1 MSSRH
6 LLLLLVLSLGL
17 MACRGRVANA
27 QSEADL
33 FTMTTQAARSD
44 DGARLTL
51 SLSVA
56 AAKGYKWNKEFPFR
70 LTIEQQEGIEVAR
83 TSFGKADVK
92 LAPSDRA
99 ASVLLGDS
107 PAPPGPHKVSG
118 KVSFSICDAKVCKV
132 YRNRRVEWSESD
144 KK

>member
-1 MSSRH
+1 MAPR
-6 LLLLLVLSLGL
+6 LLLVLALSLGL
-17 MACRGRVANA
+17 LACRERVAIA

-51 SLSVA
+51 SLAVA

-70 LTIEQQEGIEVAR
+70 LTIEQQEGVKIAR
-83 TSFGKADVK
+83 TSYNKADVK
-92 LAPSDRA
+92 LTRSDRA
-99 ASVLLGDS
+99 ASVSLGDS
-107 PAPPGPHKVSG
+107 PAPPGEHKVSG

-132 YRNRRVEWSESD
+132 YRNRRVEWSESS